1 MVIFVQLGI
10 ELKEEMAETLR
21 RYYGVELD
29 KYYNREVTYSWDRIQ
44 NRVITIN
51 INIKLLFAVMPLGS
65 TCIKKSKFYT
75 GQLCI

>member
-44 NRVITIN
+44 NRVITIH
-51 INIKLLFAVMPLGS
+51 INIICYVMPLGS